1 MLRRE
6 QVIGIVSSWDIRK
19 YVGKIPVSFLSGGE
33 SEGYSVLF
41 TDSRVVGA
49 DRPGL
54 PDDFWAYLGPGS
66 NVSGELR
73 AAAQTRA
80 DEIIS
85 MSNFEMQRDKIVKVL
100 YEEPGQL
107 VGGSMLFVEVGR
119 KMELQISV
127 LSPWNPGIISTLDT
141 LARSVRAFAPD
152 RLYSEK
158 TGQRVDTSRPW
169 RGP

>member
-6 QVIGIVSSWDIRK
+6 QIIGIVSSWDIRR
-19 YVGKIPVSFLSGGE
+19 YAGGYPVSFLSGGE

-49 DRPGL
+49 DRPGF

-66 NVSGELR
+66 NVGEELR
-73 AAAQTRA
+73 AAALARA
-80 DEIIS
+80 VEIIS
-85 MSNFEMQRDKIVKVL
+85 TRNFEMQRDKIVKVL
-100 YEEPGQL
+100 FEEPGL
-107 VGGSMLFVEVGR
+107 IVGGSILFVEVGCR
-119 KMELQISV
+119 MELQISV
-127 LSPWNPGIISTLDT
+127 LSPWSPGSISTVDT
-141 LARSVRAFAPD
+141 LARSISAFAPD

-158 TGQRVDTSRPW
+158 TGQRMDTSQPW

>member
-6 QVIGIVSSWDIRK
+6 QIIGVVSSWDIRK
-19 YVGKIPVSFLSGGE
+19 YAGKYPVSFLSGGE
-33 SEGYSVLF
+33 SEGYSLLF

-49 DRPGL
+49 ERPGL
-54 PDDFWAYLGPGS
+54 PDDLWAYLGPGS
-66 NVSGELR
+66 NASEELR
-73 AAAQTRA
+73 AVVQKRA

-85 MSNFEMQRDKIVKVL
+85 TKDFEMQRDKIVKIL
-100 YEEPGQL
+100 FEEPGLL

-119 KMELQISV
+119 KVEVQISV
-127 LSPWNPGIISTLDT
+127 LSPWNSGIISTVGT
-141 LARSVRAFAPD
+141 LARSLEAFAPD

-158 TGQRVDTSRPW
+158 TGQRMGTSQPR